1 LNQQQENVMSANPRI
16 GVLGAG
22 GRMGRILIQAVQQA
36 GYQLA
41 AAVGRPESSLVGAD
55 AGELAGIGAL
65 GVIVSGSL
73 EDVLQDCDVVIDF
86 TAPAATAQHLAL
98 CRQAGVAIVIG
109 TTGMNDEQKA
119 HLDETAQHT
128 PVVYAANYSV
138 GVNVSIKLLELASKV
153 FGDTVDIEVIEAHHR
168 HKVDAPSGTALM
180 MGEAIADTL
189 GRDLKQDAVYCREG
203 HTGPRERQSIG
214 FQTIRGGDIVGEH
227 TVMFI
232 GEGERVEITHKA
244 TNRMNFASGAVRAAA
259 WVVGREARKYD
270 MKDVLG
276 LNDIQA

>member
-1 LNQQQENVMSANPRI
+1 MSATPRI
-16 GVLGAG
+16 GILGAG
-22 GRMGRILIQAVQQA
+22 GRMGRILIQAVEQS
-36 GYQLA
+36 GFKLA
-41 AAVGRPESSLVGAD
+41 AAVERPESSLLGAD
-55 AGELAGIGAL
+55 AGELAGIGHL
-65 GVIVSGSL
+65 NVKIVGSL
-73 EDVLQDCDVVIDF
+73 EEVVDDCDVVIDF
-86 TAPAATAQHLAL
+86 TAPVATVNHLKI
-98 CRQAGVAIVIG
+98 CREHGVAIVIG

-119 HLDETAQHT
+119 YLDASATET

-180 MGEAIADTL
+180 MGEAIAATL
-189 GRDLKQDAVYCREG
+189 GRDLKQDAVYHREG

-244 TNRMNFASGAVRAAA
+244 TNRMNFAAGAVRAAA

-276 LNDIQA
+276 FNDIQV

>member
-1 LNQQQENVMSANPRI
+1 MSVAPRI
-16 GVLGAG
+16 GILGAG
-22 GRMGRILIQAVQQA
+22 GRMGRILIQAVKEA

-41 AAVGRPESSLVGAD
+41 AAVERPGSSLIGAD
-55 AGELAGIGAL
+55 AGELAGIGQV
-65 GVIVSGSL
+65 GVKVVGDL
-73 EDVLQDCDVVIDF
+73 KEVLDVCDVVIDF
-86 TAPAATAQHLAL
+86 TAPAATEQHLKL
-98 CRQAGVAIVIG
+98 CREAGVAIVIG
-109 TTGMNDEQKA
+109 TTGMDDAQKA
-119 HLDETAQHT
+119 YLDETATQT

-153 FGDTVDIEVIEAHHR
+153 FGDSVDIEIIEAHHR

-180 MGEAIADTL
+180 MGEAIAETL
-189 GRDLKQDAVYCREG
+189 GRDLKQDAVYSREG
-203 HTGPRERQSIG
+203 HTGPRERQKIG

-227 TVMFI
+227 TAMFI

-259 WVVGREARKYD
+259 WVVGKEPKKYD

-276 LNDIQA
+276 FNDIQV

>member
-1 LNQQQENVMSANPRI
+1 MSAAPRI
-16 GVLGAG
+16 GILGAG
-22 GRMGRILIQAVQQA
+22 GRMGRTLIQAVQQA

-41 AAVGRPESSLVGAD
+41 AAVERPESSLVGTD
-55 AGELAGIGAL
+55 AGELAGIGSV
-65 GVIVSGSL
+65 GVKVSGSL
-73 EDVLQDCDVVIDF
+73 ADVLKDCDVIIDF
-86 TAPAATAQHLAL
+86 TAPVATAQHLKL
-98 CRQAGVAIVIG
+98 CREAGVAMVIG
-109 TTGMNDEQKA
+109 TTGMSDEQKA
-119 HLDETAQHT
+119 ELDEVATHT

-138 GVNVSIKLLELASKV
+138 GVNVSIKLLELAAKV

-189 GRDLKQDAVYCREG
+189 GRNLKEVAVYGREG
-203 HTGPRERQSIG
+203 HTGPRERQTIG
-214 FQTIRGGDIVGEH
+214 FETIRGGDIVGEH

-232 GEGERVEITHKA
+232 GEGERVEVTHKA

-276 LNDIQA
+276 LNDVQV